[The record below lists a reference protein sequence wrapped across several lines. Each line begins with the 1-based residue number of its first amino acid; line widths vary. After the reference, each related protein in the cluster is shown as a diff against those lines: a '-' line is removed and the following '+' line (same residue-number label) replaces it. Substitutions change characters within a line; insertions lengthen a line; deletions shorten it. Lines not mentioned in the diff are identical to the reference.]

1 MIIFLGGNN
10 DYAIVQH
17 ISKLKRQYAR
27 KYADALEMVECDL
40 AESPLTYLEQ
50 QLLAVPMF
58 YSHRLVMVRSLGQ
71 VTAEVDR
78 LMALLDKVPDSTV
91 AVLDGRGMDKR
102 SKLYKMLAAHPSAKL
117 HDAMSESD
125 LVTWLLKEASRRG
138 STLDRAAAQLLVQR
152 VAGDQWRLHH
162 ELDKLVAGGEQITRE
177 RILDL
182 VQTDPTSSVFDLI
195 AAVQSGDAQR
205 SLRLYD
211 ELMRIGANE
220 QQILATLQ
228 WHFRVM
234 TMVYHDATAEE
245 LKQCGIKP
253 YAATKAKQQS
263 KHYSAKDLAASYQ
276 DLLMADVHIKSGIIK
291 PHQAMTDLVLSLASR
306 AQG

>member
-1 MIIFLGGNN
+1 MIVFLGGSN

-17 ISKLKRQYAR
+17 MSKLKQQYAR

-40 AESPLTYLEQ
+40 AESSLTYLEQ

-71 VTAEVDR
+71 VTTEGDA
-78 LMALLDKVPDSTV
+78 LMTLLEKVPDSTV

-102 SKLYKMLAAHPSAKL
+102 SKLYKTLAAHPSAKL
-117 HDAMSESD
+117 HDALSEPQ
-125 LVTWLLKEASRRG
+125 LVTWLLQEASRRDAL
-138 STLDRAAAQLLVQR
+138 LDRAAAQLLVQR

-162 ELDKLVAGGEQITRE
+162 ELDKLAAGGEQITRE
-177 RILDL
+177 RILDV

-195 AAVQSGDAQR
+195 ASIQSGDAQR

-234 TMVYHDATAEE
+234 TMVFHDATPEE
-245 LKQCGIKP
+245 LKQCNIKP
-253 YAATKAKQQS
+253 YAASKAKQQS
-263 KHYSAKDLAASYQ
+263 RGYSAESLAASYR
-276 DLLMADVHIKSGIIK
+276 DLLLADVDIKSGIKK

-306 AQG
+306 A